1 MPPNGWRE
9 SGRACLNE
17 VARCDSELRHEEVSC
32 PGRRN
37 PPKIVFGLV
46 GGLVATLTCVTLTI
60 EGNAYSQKPH
70 SVPIAVIGLG
80 PEVAQLASRLQRG
93 GAFRV
98 IDSPP
103 EAIGLA
109 LVQRRKADAIVNLDT
124 HQLQTAQ
131 VASTLTPSC
140 WRQIFSS
147 PTSSLHLTATDI
159 RPYGTGIPRR
169 SACSSSPRMG
179 RGHRRTIPQ
188 SPICFRPG
196 MTRMASR
203 SWRLASSSLTSRNAS
218 RSCQT
223 REGSSSPTSSTRS
236 HPTSRSAVTPG

>member
-1 MPPNGWRE
+1 M
-9 SGRACLNE
+9 
-17 VARCDSELRHEEVSC
+17 
-32 PGRRN
+32 
-37 PPKIVFGLV
+37 
-46 GGLVATLTCVTLTI
+46 ATLTCVTLTI

-159 RPYGTGIPRR
+159 RPYGTGSHAARPVLHHPGWVAGIG
-169 SACSSSPRMG
+169 G
-179 RGHRRTIPQ
+179 R
-188 SPICFRPG
+188 
-196 MTRMASR
+196 SR
-203 SWRLASSSLTSRNAS
+203 SHRFVSDLA
-218 RSCQT
+218 
-223 REGSSSPTSSTRS
+223 
-236 HPTSRSAVTPG
+236 